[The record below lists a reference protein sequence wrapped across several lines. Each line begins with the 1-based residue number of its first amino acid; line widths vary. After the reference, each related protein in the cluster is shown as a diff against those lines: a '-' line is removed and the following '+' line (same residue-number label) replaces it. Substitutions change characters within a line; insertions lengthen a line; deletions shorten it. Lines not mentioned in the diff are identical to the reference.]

1 MTSDSR
7 LQRGRRVV
15 SVGLLTAAAAVVGLH
30 FTLGESVVIGYVGGA
45 ITGAGMLSAL
55 VYVLGKVAVPPDER
69 PAVAWPYLLLHV
81 AKLPAA
87 AAIGYVMIVLLEG
100 DAVAFMAGY
109 THALIVLLVVYAGER
124 PAAARPVPDAD
135 DPEAE

>member
-7 LQRGRRVV
+7 RQRGRRVV
-15 SVGLLTAAAAVVGLH
+15 SVGVLTAAAAAVGLH

-55 VYVLGKVAVPPDER
+55 VYVLGKVVAPPEER
-69 PAVAWPYLLLHV
+69 PALAWLYLLLHV

-87 AAIGYVMIVLLEG
+87 AAIGYLTIVLLEG
-100 DAVAFMAGY
+100 HAVASMAGY
-109 THALIVLLVVYAGER
+109 THALIVLLVVYAGET

-135 DPEAE
+135 DPDAE